1 MVCNSCPVTT
11 KPFSYEQYKMLID
24 LNWRFRTMAYKPK
37 ILAFAGSLRKNSFN
51 KRVLKVAI
59 KGAEKTGAEVTYI
72 DLNDFPM
79 PIYNADH
86 HANNGFDEN
95 ALKLQGLL
103 TQHDGLLIATP
114 SYNGSLSAALKN
126 TIDWTSRPND
136 TYQKADIYPGKV
148 AAIISASPGSLGGI
162 RALAHLR
169 GVLSSVSVHVLPSE
183 VAVPFV
189 GDRFDG
195 DGMEMVDAQ
204 MKETLENLSAALVAM
219 LRKTYCWSDLGSH
232 SRKRE

>member
-1 MVCNSCPVTT
+1 MTT
-11 KPFSYEQYKMLID
+11 YQ
-24 LNWRFRTMAYKPK
+24 PK
-37 ILAFAGSLRKNSFN
+37 ILAFAGSLRQHSFN

-59 KGAEKTGAEVTYI
+59 KGIEIAGGEATYI

-79 PIYNADH
+79 PIYNADD

-95 ALKLQGLL
+95 AFKLQGLL
-103 TQHDGLLIATP
+103 ARHDGLLIATP

-126 TIDWTSRPND
+126 AIDWTSRAND

-169 GVLSSVSVHVLPSE
+169 GVLSSVNVHVLPKE
-183 VAVPFV
+183 VAVPFAK
-189 GDRFDG
+189 DKFDG
-195 DGMEMVDAQ
+195 NGLEMVDES
-204 MKETLENLSAALVAM
+204 MKESLINLGASLVAM
-219 LRKTYCWSDLGSH
+219 LRAVHCQPQVVHNGRLKVA
-232 SRKRE
+232 ENV